1 MGLFDFFKS
10 FNKNLNETSIAEN
23 NDTDFIDDDNLDD
36 IVDAS
41 WCGYAMKY

>member
-10 FNKNLNETSIAEN
+10 FSKNSNETNIIDN
-23 NDTDFIDDDNLDD
+23 NNVDLTDDENLDD